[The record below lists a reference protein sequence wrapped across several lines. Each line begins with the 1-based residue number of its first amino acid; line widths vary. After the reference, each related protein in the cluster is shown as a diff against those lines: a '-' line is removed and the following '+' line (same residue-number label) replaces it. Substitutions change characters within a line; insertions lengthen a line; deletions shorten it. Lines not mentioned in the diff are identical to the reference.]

1 MAANINRAEG
11 FSRFRIIF
19 RYTGTGRKVEGGMAD
34 RIQGRRA
41 RTDWHSELV
50 FWVLTV
56 GTWIVLFWLLWPR
69 H

>member
-1 MAANINRAEG
+1 
-11 FSRFRIIF
+11 
-19 RYTGTGRKVEGGMAD
+19 VEGGMAD